1 MEATKPSL
9 SHKPFLKKSR
19 THPTLK
25 KCHKPKQVPYW
36 QLCNDLI
43 CGPEP
48 SVDQLWEELRLVA
61 PIKVALASRRPEKR
75 HLYKYF
81 QYHVQWDFLPIWY
94 SRFCRWSL
102 WPTRTP
108 GASQM
113 KRGPCNV
120 SCSSSGRW
128 TSPTC
133 CFAPGYSSFI
143 AMLWWQLLMFRW
155 FLFLCVVGTHLRIF
169 IEPAKVIVVP
179 TKALNTKQV
188 CS

>member
-1 MEATKPSL
+1 MPQTKAGPILATLQWPDLRTRTIRWSVL
-9 SHKPFLKKSR
+9 GRTQACHSHQSCTCVQTSR
-19 THPTLK
+19 KTAPL
-25 KCHKPKQVPYW
+25 QM
-36 QLCNDLI
+36 L
-43 CGPEP
+43 
-48 SVDQLWEELRLVA
+48 LRPCVKGL
-61 PIKVALASRRPEKR
+61 
-75 HLYKYF
+75 
-81 QYHVQWDFLPIWY
+81 LPIWY

-179 TKALNTKQV
+179 TKALNTKQA